1 MSQKKNWT
9 LKVEHLMAECGKIM
23 VELTE
28 SQRYGAIFGGAFV
41 IAGLVIATVVFPFWN
56 LIRDDVFEDT
66 EILSSFD
73 GICYVDTLDKIPK
86 TIENCNLEPG
96 TPVKV
101 KFGEGLAWAT
111 IVEP

>member
-1 MSQKKNWT
+1 MFQKKKSI
-9 LKVEHLMAECGKIM
+9 LKAEHLRVECGKIM
-23 VELTE
+23 VELSE
-28 SQRYGAIFGGAFV
+28 SQKHGAIFGGAFV
-41 IAGLVIATVVFPFWN
+41 IAGLVMATVVFPFWH

-66 EILSSFD
+66 EILSSSN
-73 GICYVDTLDKIPK
+73 GICYVDTLDNIPK

-96 TPVKV
+96 TQVKV